1 VIELILTLYEAQLPR
16 VVRMFC
22 LLDPTC
28 GGLRRRFPRN
38 GGARS
43 ITTMCCLLFVLN
55 KKRYLF
61 ILMFCFDLEILTLL
75 LLSLRPR

>member
-1 VIELILTLYEAQLPR
+1 
-16 VVRMFC
+16 MFC

-28 GGLRRRFPRN
+28 GGSHGRFERN
-38 GGARS
+38 GGARLV
-43 ITTMCCLLFVLN
+43 TTMCCVLFVLN

-75 LLSLRPR
+75 FLSLRSC

>member
-1 VIELILTLYEAQLPR
+1 
-16 VVRMFC
+16 MFW

-28 GGLRRRFPRN
+28 RGSCGWFQRN
-38 GGARS
+38 GGIRS
-43 ITTMCCLLFVLN
+43 VTATCYLLFMLN

-75 LLSLRPR
+75 LLSLRSR